1 MSIRCSSYSNMNS
14 IYIYSSKFNQSIY
27 GWQHPGPSCCY
38 SSSID
43 MDSIYV
49 YSSKLNQSIYGWQHP
64 GPSCCY
70 SSSIDMD
77 SIYVYSSKLNQS
89 VYGCPVPCVFQVFVP
104 TRVSTDPGQGTRIC
118 WALLLPN
125 VTEIGAFS
133 LCYFY

>member
-1 MSIRCSSYSNMNS
+1 MAGNTLVLPVVIILSIIMDS
-14 IYIYSSKFNQSIY
+14 IYIYSSKLNQSVY

-43 MDSIYV
+43 MDSV
-49 YSSKLNQSIYGWQHP
+49 T
-64 GPSCCY
+64 
-70 SSSIDMD
+70 
-77 SIYVYSSKLNQS
+77 VYSSKLNQS
-89 VYGCPVPCVFQVFVP
+89 VYGCQVPCIFQVLVP
-104 TRVSTDPGQGTRIC
+104 TRVSTDPGHGTRIC